1 MSLRV
6 RILAVRA
13 GEPRTHG
20 EVLDLPTNEARALIE
35 QERAEL
41 VRGEQM
47 EKPERTRREVTAT
60 RAQKP
65 RG

>member
-13 GEPRTHG
+13 GEARSHG
-20 EVLDLPTNEARALIE
+20 EILDLPTQEARALIE

-41 VRGEQM
+41 VRSEPI
-47 EKPERTRREVTAT
+47 EKPERTRREVTE
-60 RAQKP
+60 RKS
-65 RG
+65 RR